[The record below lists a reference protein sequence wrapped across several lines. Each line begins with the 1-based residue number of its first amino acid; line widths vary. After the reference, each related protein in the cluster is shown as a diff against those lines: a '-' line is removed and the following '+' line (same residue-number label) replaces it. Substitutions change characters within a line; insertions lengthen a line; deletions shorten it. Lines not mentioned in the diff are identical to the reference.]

1 MPRGGESLVMQWQH
15 RIMKKRLPQMGA
27 SRGLEI
33 IELVQSFPACS
44 GLYSQEGLRTLK
56 WT

>member
-15 RIMKKRLPQMGA
+15 HIMKKRLPQMGA